1 MPLDV
6 HQQKQLTQLTQLELR
21 AKSEQFTREDGQL
34 VKALI
39 ASHIELVN
47 LLKDPDATLDDVY
60 AYLRTNENHTA
71 SDDAASDRSDT
82 LPAGRDR

>member
-6 HQQKQLTQLTQLELR
+6 HQLKQLEQLEQR
-21 AKSEQFTREDGQL
+21 AKSEQFTREDCQL
-34 VKALI
+34 VKTLI

-60 AYLRTNENHTA
+60 AYLRTNENDTA
-71 SDDAASDRSDT
+71 SDDAASDR
-82 LPAGRDR
+82 RDSPPQGPDE

>member
-1 MPLDV
+1 MPLDT
-6 HQQKQLTQLTQLELR
+6 HQLKQLEQLKLR

-60 AYLRTNENHTA
+60 AYLQTNENDTA
-71 SDDAASDRSDT
+71 SDDAASDRGNT
-82 LPAGRDR
+82 LPQNRNE

>member
-6 HQQKQLTQLTQLELR
+6 HQLKQLEQLELR
-21 AKSEQFTREDGQL
+21 AKSEQFTREDRQL

-47 LLKDPDATLDDVY
+47 LLKDPDTSLDDVY
-60 AYLRTNENHTA
+60 QHLSSDENDTPA
-71 SDDAASDRSDT
+71 SDPASDRTES
-82 LPAGRDR
+82 LPEGRGE

>member
-6 HQQKQLTQLTQLELR
+6 HQLKQLEQLELR
-21 AKSEQFTREDGQL
+21 AKSEQFTREDSQL

-39 ASHIELVN
+39 ASYIDLVN

-60 AYLRTNENHTA
+60 ASFKTNENDTA
-71 SDDAASDRSDT
+71 SDDATSDR
-82 LPAGRDR
+82 LPEDE